1 MSEQE
6 RGSYRIQQSAGVGMW
21 YVIGPGGVITGDG
34 YADKG
39 TAQSWAD
46 HYNARVSRALYGDAV
61 TTSEEALAALE
72 QFARDMAHT
81 QGGQTYA
88 SAMAAI
94 VREGLR

>member
-6 RGSYRIQQSAGVGMW
+6 RGSYRIEQSAGVGMW
-21 YVIGPGGVITGDG
+21 YVIGPGGVIAGDG

-46 HYNARVSRALYGDAV
+46 HYNMSRALYGDAA
-61 TTSEEALAALE
+61 TTPEEALAALE
-72 QFARDMAHT
+72 QFARDLSVT
-81 QGGQTYA
+81 QSGQMYA